1 MKWIKTSHKLRF
13 KEWIMIKKIKLSW
26 RSELHFINKLRKV
39 KWTIENKESNHL
51 KWTTNSK
58 EYKIL
63 KWTISVIN
71 LDSQVNQ
78 RFEKNPIKTSELEV

>member
-1 MKWIKTSHKLRF
+1 M
-13 KEWIMIKKIKLSW
+13 
-26 RSELHFINKLRKV
+26 
-39 KWTIENKESNHL
+39 

-78 RFEKNPIKTSELEV
+78 RFEKNPVKTSESEVQIKTADISESEV